1 MKTILIIL
9 LGSLSTYLYVDKFL
23 FKGKL
28 AQLFFDGW
36 RSLLRE
42 WFGPILRFSCRS
54 SPEQPLASP
63 EQEVISTL
71 TDDNLVEKKRYVS
84 RQKEPTGDIGP
95 KREPKTAG
103 DDTFAATT
111 KVEQEP
117 RIMEWRAP
125 AFQRTQTPRP
135 AEKKQPQRWEDK
147 GFAAARFV
155 PVNGGD
161 GEEEIIEIIDEEQIR
176 REVAEQLELAQADEQ
191 RDLLEPT
198 NEEKYG
204 IDNFDAGAYS

>member
-1 MKTILIIL
+1 
-9 LGSLSTYLYVDKFL
+9 
-23 FKGKL
+23 
-28 AQLFFDGW
+28 
-36 RSLLRE
+36 
-42 WFGPILRFSCRS
+42 
-54 SPEQPLASP
+54 
-63 EQEVISTL
+63 
-71 TDDNLVEKKRYVS
+71 
-84 RQKEPTGDIGP
+84 
-95 KREPKTAG
+95 
-103 DDTFAATT
+103 
-111 KVEQEP
+111 
-117 RIMEWRAP
+117 MEWRAP

-198 NEEKYG
+198 DEEKYG

>member
-1 MKTILIIL
+1 MIHLQPRRRL
-9 LGSLSTYLYVDKFL
+9 SRSRGSWN
-23 FKGKL
+23 G
-28 AQLFFDGW
+28 G
-36 RSLLRE
+36 LRP
-42 WFGPILRFSCRS
+42 F
-54 SPEQPLASP
+54 
-63 EQEVISTL
+63 
-71 TDDNLVEKKRYVS
+71 
-84 RQKEPTGDIGP
+84 
-95 KREPKTAG
+95 RE
-103 DDTFAATT
+103 
-111 KVEQEP
+111 
-117 RIMEWRAP
+117 RRH
-125 AFQRTQTPRP
+125 PRP

-198 NEEKYG
+198 DEEKYG

>member
-1 MKTILIIL
+1 
-9 LGSLSTYLYVDKFL
+9 
-23 FKGKL
+23 
-28 AQLFFDGW
+28 
-36 RSLLRE
+36 
-42 WFGPILRFSCRS
+42 
-54 SPEQPLASP
+54 
-63 EQEVISTL
+63 
-71 TDDNLVEKKRYVS
+71 
-84 RQKEPTGDIGP
+84 
-95 KREPKTAG
+95 
-103 DDTFAATT
+103 
-111 KVEQEP
+111 
-117 RIMEWRAP
+117 MEWRAP

-198 NEEKYG
+198 DEEKYG
-204 IDNFDAGAYS
+204 IDNFDAGALTKTDDRRPPIFRSARSAVFNNFKTQT

>member
-161 GEEEIIEIIDEEQIR
+161 GERGGDY
-176 REVAEQLELAQADEQ
+176 
-191 RDLLEPT
+191 RDHR
-198 NEEKYG
+198 
-204 IDNFDAGAYS
+204 